1 MTPDSCQCG
10 CKRDL
15 IWLETPRCV
24 GFPLLMSTTE
34 FSHQPARRM
43 MVMTRLTILIGGARA
58 KGKTNIAIF
67 MLKNSFSQEVKANQM
82 SSNNILME
90 SQPCNK
96 LEITRLY
103 CYFCGR
109 TNIGKAE
116 QQLAGDLENS
126 RCGCDSFIGGW
137 GGGRVRTD
145 LR

>member
-43 MVMTRLTILIGGARA
+43 MVMTRLTIPIGGIRA